1 MIDAESTPPV
11 NCKSSESRV
20 TWNEHGQDGQDAFEF
35 VRYEGTR
42 RTTTNNIVGDARV
55 YSSTVLCDEGDKLLF
70 GDASF
75 AQDPAF
81 PNQDMDEGFTDLA
94 PDGWSALV
102 RVHPDARVPNA
113 IFAQAEAFCAD
124 SAAPFDHTD

>member
-1 MIDAESTPPV
+1 MGKLLAVVAATAILVGATGIWVAQAAIPSSGDVFTACVLKTSGALRLIDAESTPPV

-55 YSSTVLCDEGDKLLF
+55 YSSTRALRRG
-70 GDASF
+70 G
-75 AQDPAF
+75 Q
-81 PNQDMDEGFTDLA
+81 A
-94 PDGWSALV
+94 PV
-102 RVHPDARVPNA
+102 R
-113 IFAQAEAFCAD
+113 
-124 SAAPFDHTD
+124 